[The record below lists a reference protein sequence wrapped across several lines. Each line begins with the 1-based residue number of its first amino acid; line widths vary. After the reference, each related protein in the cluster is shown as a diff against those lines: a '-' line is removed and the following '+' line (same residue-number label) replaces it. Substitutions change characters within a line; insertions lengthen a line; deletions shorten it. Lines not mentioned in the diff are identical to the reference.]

1 MNSRFLRCLYWFLLI
16 GALVAALV
24 LLGAAAL
31 LIFAPQALLTAL
43 RYVLAVTCFA
53 GGFWIIAS
61 LVRACR

>member
-1 MNSRFLRCLYWFLLI
+1 MNSRFLRCLCRFLLI

-43 RYVLAVTCFA
+43 RCVLAVICLA
-53 GGFWIIAS
+53 GGIWIIGS